1 MKIPSTPGR
10 SRHAFTIVEL
20 LVALA
25 LVLFI
30 MSIISQ
36 VFVDTSEAFRS
47 QRAKAE
53 LSEKLR
59 FITQTLRAD
68 LRANHFEHNRRLSD
82 DDFWADG
89 PPKIGYFRLEQAN
102 PYATESSMI
111 PSEKTYI
118 SDASSGT
125 VMAFTSFLQGNDQRG
140 FHSVTFPNGPL
151 YTTFLTNFLPWKNTN
166 LAPGDTRFE
175 GSSITYNTPN
185 AEIAWFIDP
194 SRSPLPIVL
203 QDEPG
208 ASPVQLFNL
217 YRKVLPLLPENPL
230 FVDFIDSS
238 NAMPGTSFASSSYEK
253 IVSVIPDKRSTVFN
267 SAFSEDKQNIDV
279 PMRRGM
285 GAYLVNPGAASTWR
299 NTKFDFT
306 LPGAAIPGK
315 VASDGSLSNYLIAE
329 NVLSFTVEVLPK
341 GSTQFVP
348 LIVNS
353 SNPSLNPVE
362 SGIFDTWC
370 QRKAVDISFPT
381 TNPPDGFTGP
391 MDFYNNWSDV
401 PNGPTKPDS
410 IPRSIMGGVP
420 KVPHF
425 TAIRVTIRLYDTNNA
440 LSPSKTTWQATVVE
454 PL

>member
-1 MKIPSTPGR
+1 MKIPSTSVR
-10 SRHAFTIVEL
+10 SRPGFTIMEL

-36 VFVDTSEAFRS
+36 VFVVTSEAFRS

-102 PYATESSMI
+102 PYDSVSSLTL
-111 PSEKTYI
+111 SDTAYI
-118 SDASSGT
+118 SNASSGT

-140 FHSVTFPNGPL
+140 FHSVNFPNLLP
-151 YTTFLTNFLPWKNTN
+151 FSNFLLWKNNN

-175 GSSITYNTPN
+175 GSLNTYNTPN

-194 SRSPLPIVL
+194 LRSPLPILL

-208 ASPVQLFNL
+208 TPTVQLFNL
-217 YRKVLPLLPENPL
+217 YRKVLPLLPENPSTG
-230 FVDFIDSS
+230 DFMDSNNS
-238 NAMPGTSFASSSYEK
+238 RPGTFASNLYEK
-253 IVSVIPDKRSTVFN
+253 MVSVIPSQPSTVFN
-267 SAFSEDKQNIDV
+267 SSFAEDKPNVDV

-285 GAYLVNPGAASTWR
+285 GTYLNNPNNAATWR
-299 NTKFDFT
+299 NTKFDFNQN
-306 LPGAAIPGK
+306 GRVAAD
-315 VASDGSLSNYLIAE
+315 ASLGNYLIAE
-329 NVLSFTVEVLPK
+329 NVVSFTVEVLPK
-341 GSTQFVP
+341 GSIQFVP
-348 LIVNS
+348 LMVNGQ
-353 SNPSLNPVE
+353 SNSPSNPVE

-370 QRKAVDISFPT
+370 QRKESDTFYSV
-381 TNPPDGFTGP
+381 TNPPVNFIGRTNF
-391 MDFYNNWSDV
+391 DV
-401 PNGPTKPDS
+401 SWNDLGGTNS
-410 IPRSIMGGVP
+410 IPRSLMNDGIP
-420 KVPHF
+420 KIPHF

-440 LSPSKTTWQATVVE
+440 LSPTKTTWQATVVE
-454 PL
+454 KL